1 MATTGAES
9 QSDSNAHGIIEIPAD
24 EHSVGTFP
32 PFDGET
38 YASQILWLAITFGLL
53 YWIMSKVAL
62 PRLSGILEDRRDRI
76 AGDLARG
83 KSPERGK
90 QRRHRR
96 LRAGACGSA

>member
-62 PRLSGILEDRRDRI
+62 PASQRHPRGSARPDRGRPR
-76 AGDLARG
+76 RG